1 MQILTMSCCRKYLNT
16 QIIIMIKFMY
26 HFSHLKIITI
36 PILCKTKKVFHVAIC
51 RFLNN
56 ENEYP
61 DLFLKKTMLICQK
74 IYINKAEW
82 SKNYQSDLSL
92 NCQV

>member
-1 MQILTMSCCRKYLNT
+1 MHIKKEEKNKQMQILTMSCSRKYLNT

-36 PILCKTKKVFHVAIC
+36 PNPCKTKKGFHVAIC
-51 RFLNN
+51 SFLNN

-61 DLFLKKTMLICQK
+61 DLILKKTYVDMPEK
-74 IYINKAEW
+74 IH
-82 SKNYQSDLSL
+82 
-92 NCQV
+92 

>member
-1 MQILTMSCCRKYLNT
+1 MHIKKEEKNKQMQILTMSCSRKYLNT

-51 RFLNN
+51 SYLNN

-61 DLFLKKTMLICQK
+61 DLILKK
-74 IYINKAEW
+74 
-82 SKNYQSDLSL
+82 KNYVDMPE
-92 NCQV
+92 NIH